1 MLFVFLYIQLQ
12 NTTYMRYQT
21 CWWLQVWKCLTLSI
35 LFRKLLSTLCNT
47 FSIVDQMIIR
57 VSSSRPLEGQ
67 FTVASAAAWFGFK
80 NLKTTLRVLHQ
91 QQKEWYLWLQFPFER
106 KWNEWYKKKLMFIL
120 QQQQGFASPRSLLA
134 CRSIASRS
142 RFTPPRMLLLC
153 PFYSIYWS
161 SEIVK
166 IFVTTEF

>member
-12 NTTYMRYQT
+12 NTTYMCYQT
-21 CWWLQVWKCLTLSI
+21 CWWLQVWKCSTLSI

-80 NLKTTLRVLHQ
+80 NLQKTLRVLHQ
-91 QQKEWYLWLQFPFER
+91 QHKKNDIFDFNFLLNDEN
-106 KWNEWYKKKLMFIL
+106 NEWYKKKLMFIL
-120 QQQQGFASPRSLLA
+120 QQQQGFASPRSL
-134 CRSIASRS
+134 RSIASRS